1 MQSGEYF
8 DAKEILPDPLRDFI
22 TITEVDSGN
31 FLVADL
37 FRRKFGHPPPDQPH
51 HLVGFYRDVD
61 GNLHLAGYSHMM
73 PFGDVYL
80 SGGSCTNG
88 ETARLMSPGERDALR
103 SAGGLWFH
111 LLKYAYRKYADCCDA
126 FFGHCGDARALEVA
140 LAAGFVRTEH
150 EHLIVHWHKSLHP
163 SIRRA
168 LLAKVHA
175 LGAF

>member
-1 MQSGEYF
+1 
-8 DAKEILPDPLRDFI
+8 
-22 TITEVDSGN
+22 
-31 FLVADL
+31 
-37 FRRKFGHPPPDQPH
+37 
-51 HLVGFYRDVD
+51 
-61 GNLHLAGYSHMM
+61 
-73 PFGDVYL
+73 VYL

-163 SIRRA
+163 NIRRA